1 MKGWRTV
8 LFGVFIGLTAILA
21 SPEMQ
26 AFIAAHIPG
35 LGAVV
40 GTIIVILRAL
50 TTSSIFTG
58 QEK

>member
-8 LFGVFIGLTAILA
+8 LFGVCVALTGILA
-21 SPEMQ
+21 SPDMQ

-35 LGAVV
+35 LSAVV